1 MYAYVYCIFL
11 CTFTGDAPL
20 YACQPLGGYMCMRDK
35 FLIPSTH
42 SLTYIRSLSLS
53 PLFFLLFVAVFIFLS
68 HQHISFSPSPCSSPY
83 SPTLSSLSP
92 PPPPVF
98 CLVFTQPHVSSSS
111 FYFFFFFFSLSLLLF
126 SLRILNQRIKR
137 GYC

>member
-42 SLTYIRSLSLS
+42 SLTYMLSLS
-53 PLFFLLFVAVFIFLS
+53 SFFPVVCCCVYFSITPAHLFLPLSLFIPIFSYSLIIISSSSRLLSGLYPASCFLLF
-68 HQHISFSPSPCSSPY
+68 
-83 SPTLSSLSP
+83 
-92 PPPPVF
+92 
-98 CLVFTQPHVSSSS
+98 
-111 FYFFFFFFSLSLLLF
+111 LLLF
-126 SLRILNQRIKR
+126 FSFSLFL
-137 GYC
+137 YFFLV